1 MESIRETLSLY
12 KSKNEELSEKLSQK
26 ENELLEAKVSKVLVP
41 ELPAVN
47 KNPHRETINKLNETI
62 SARDNRILV
71 LEGELRKIEQE
82 WKNKYSQL

>member
-1 MESIRETLSLY
+1 M
-12 KSKNEELSEKLSQK
+12 
-26 ENELLEAKVSKVLVP
+26 SKVLVP